1 MEQRYGSGLIGL
13 DVKPRRSCRIRR
25 NRQRI
30 RNSRW
35 LLPVAVVIAFGLLF
49 LAGVR

>member
-13 DVKPRRSCRIRR
+13 DVKLRRSGRTRR
-25 NRQRI
+25 NRKRI

-35 LLPVAVVIAFGLLF
+35 LLPVAAVIAFGIWL